1 MIIVIQC
8 AAKKREA
15 AGHLKLANGRDVL
28 FVADPNRAPPSNAHI
43 HAHPDDISETGLS
56 WRDTLLRYNHATVE
70 NELKLCRAIELYA
83 NPAYDKLASSMGAAN
98 VYILSAGWGLIR
110 GDFLTPNYDITF
122 SAAAE
127 PFKRRKGNDA
137 YRDLRML
144 PEQSS
149 EPIVFFGGKD
159 YVTLFCELTKS
170 TKAGR
175 TIFFNSGSPP
185 LAPGCSLVRYETTT
199 RTNWHYQ
206 CLNEFLD
213 GSIGL

>member
-8 AAKKREA
+8 AARKQET
-15 AGHLKLANGRDVL
+15 AGHLILGDGRKVF
-28 FVADPNRAPPSNAHI
+28 FVADPNCAPPSTAHVY
-43 HAHPDDISETGLS
+43 ARPDEMSETGLS
-56 WRDTLLRYNHATVE
+56 WREQLLKYNQETVE
-70 NELKLCRAIELYA
+70 NELGLCRAIELYA
-83 NPAYDKLASSMGAAN
+83 NPSYEKLASSMGAPN

-110 GDFLTPNYDITF
+110 GDFFTPNYDITF

-127 PFKRRKGNDA
+127 SFKRRKGNDA
-137 YRDLRML
+137 YRDLMMV
-144 PEQSS
+144 PEQNT

-159 YVTLFCELTKS
+159 YVPLFCALTKS
-170 TKAGR
+170 TKARR
-175 TIFFNSGSPP
+175 TIYFNSGNSP

-213 GSIGL
+213 DNIGL